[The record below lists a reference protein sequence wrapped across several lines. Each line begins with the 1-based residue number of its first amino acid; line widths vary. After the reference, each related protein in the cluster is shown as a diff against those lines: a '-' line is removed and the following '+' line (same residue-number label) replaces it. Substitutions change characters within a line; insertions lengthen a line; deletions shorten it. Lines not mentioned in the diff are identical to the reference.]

1 MNRPDHPIVVRA
13 NGGYMLHALPAAGMV
28 ALCGQTPVNTGRMSR
43 GKWLYRGT
51 VAEHGALVSCVKC
64 KQKLGELK

>member
-1 MNRPDHPIVVRA
+1 
-13 NGGYMLHALPAAGMV
+13 MLHALPAAGMV